1 MTPELSHE
9 TLHTLGQ
16 AIASA
21 LGHEWIVATLPEGC
35 RWIEL
40 RHTEGYGF
48 HLSNSWPHG
57 RLTISGVWPQSA
69 KGDSFAPW
77 SRRAKISVT
86 PRKTG
91 GQIAHDITRR
101 FLPVYLPQWREQS
114 ARRDQRE
121 AYDQQTHT
129 VGRRLATQ
137 VGAEYHEDR
146 RSTYFH
152 HGTVTMSGDEVT
164 LNLRGVTAPQ
174 AQRILAIL
182 VAPSIPIA
190 LPDTAT
196 AHLTDT
202 GIVV

>member
-1 MTPELSHE
+1 MTTEVSHD
-9 TLHTLGQ
+9 TLHALGQ

-21 LGHEWIVATLPEGC
+21 LGHEWTLTPLPEGC
-35 RWIEL
+35 RWVEL
-40 RHTEGYGF
+40 RHIEGYGF
-48 HLSNSWPHG
+48 HLGNSWPRG

-69 KGDSFAPW
+69 TGESFAPW
-77 SRRAKISVT
+77 GHRAKISVT

-114 ARRDQRE
+114 ARRAQRE
-121 AYDQQTHT
+121 AHDQQMHT

-137 VGAEYHEDR
+137 VGTEYREDR
-146 RSTYFH
+146 CCIYFH
-152 HGTVTMSGDEVT
+152 HGTITMSGTEVT
-164 LNLRGVTAPQ
+164 LNVRGVTATQ

-182 VAPSIPIA
+182 VAPSIPIT

-202 GIVV
+202 GIVA

>member
-1 MTPELSHE
+1 MTAELSHDA
-9 TLHTLGQ
+9 LHTLGQ
-16 AIASA
+16 AIAAA
-21 LGHEWIVATLPEGC
+21 LGTAWTLTPLPEGC
-35 RWIEL
+35 RWVEL

-48 HLSNSWPHG
+48 HLNNSWPRG
-57 RLTISGVWPQSA
+57 CLTISSVWPHSA
-69 KGDSFAPW
+69 TGESFAPW
-77 SRRAKISVT
+77 GHRAKISVT

-91 GQIAHDITRR
+91 GQITHDITRR
-101 FLPVYLPQWREQS
+101 FLPAYLPQWREQS

-121 AYDQQTHT
+121 AYDEQTHT

-137 VGAEYHEDR
+137 AGTEYREDR
-146 RSTYFH
+146 RCIYFH
-152 HGTVTMSGDEVT
+152 HGTVTMNGDEVT

-182 VAPSIPIA
+182 VGTSVPIA

-202 GIVV
+202 GIVA